1 MTTTTLLH
9 STSVFKV
16 RTAGTGNEPAATENL
31 PTNNTNTETM
41 LLSRSETRRR
51 GGGMGARERVRQT
64 HSFVHLGFKQC
75 KGKINNKKRGY
86 FQDDS
91 STARP
96 FYEQMGKKRKIEGRK
111 WATADHPPSLP
122 K

>member
-16 RTAGTGNEPAATENL
+16 RTAGTGDEPAVTENL

-51 GGGMGARERVRQT
+51 RGYGDTREGAANTQ
-64 HSFVHLGFKQC
+64 SFVHLGFKQC

-91 STARP
+91 SIACP
-96 FYEQMGKKRKIEGRK
+96 FYEQMKKK
-111 WATADHPPSLP
+111 
-122 K
+122 